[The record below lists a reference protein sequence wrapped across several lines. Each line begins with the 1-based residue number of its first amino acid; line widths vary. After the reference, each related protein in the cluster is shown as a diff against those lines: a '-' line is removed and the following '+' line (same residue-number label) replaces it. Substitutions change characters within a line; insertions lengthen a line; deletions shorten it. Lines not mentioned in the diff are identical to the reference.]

1 MVCVI
6 LSILCISLGLN
17 TNSVKAEVT
26 APTLQVNAKAA
37 ILIDV
42 ETGQVLYAYNENELL
57 HPASMVK
64 MMTEYLVMEAIK
76 SGTLSWDTQVVASE
90 YAAAIEGSGGLI
102 AAGHTYSIED
112 LFKQMSIYSSNDAT
126 VLLAETVAGGTEEDF
141 VRMMNDKAREFGLDE
156 GAHFTNAT
164 GLDKGFTP
172 PEVTPNIP
180 GETLFTAHDAAKIAR
195 RIILDHPEVLN
206 FTKIPRTEAWAGG
219 PMIDNWNWMLEG
231 WKDYNNNFTPFAYE
245 GLDGL
250 KTGTTE
256 LAKYNFTGTAQR
268 GNMRLVSVVM
278 GADDKSARFAETQ
291 KLLDYGFNNFEKK
304 TILMPK
310 AKVDVLQQVDIPK
323 GKEKQVDVVLKEGLE
338 VFVLKG
344 MTEEAFTV
352 TAEPLDEEERTAP
365 IEAGQTLGT
374 VTITYNGA
382 DIGIAETTKI
392 DLVAVD
398 DVEKA
403 GWFTLL
409 LRAIGSFFSDLF
421 TSIKNIF

>member
-1 MVCVI
+1 MM
-6 LSILCISLGLN
+6 GTN
-17 TNSVKAEVT
+17 TAYAEIT
-26 APTLQVNAKAA
+26 APSLQVDAKAA
-37 ILIDV
+37 ILIEA
-42 ETGQVLYAYNENELL
+42 ETGQVLYAYNKDELL

-76 SGTLSWDTQVVASE
+76 AGTLSWDTPVTASE

-102 AAGHTYSIED
+102 AEGHTYTVED

-126 VLLAETVAGGTEEDF
+126 VLLAETVSGGSEEDF

-156 GAHFTNAT
+156 GALFTNAT

-172 PEVTPNIP
+172 PEYTPDIP

-195 RIILDHPEVLN
+195 RIVLDHPEVLE
-206 FTKIPRTEAWAGG
+206 FTKIPRTEAWEGG
-219 PMIDNWNWMLEG
+219 PIIDNWNWMLEG
-231 WKDYNNNFTPFAYE
+231 WKEYNNNFTPYAYD

-250 KTGTTE
+250 KTGTTD

-268 GNMRLVSVVM
+268 GSIRLISVVM
-278 GADDKSARFAETQ
+278 GAEDRASRFVETS

-304 TILMPK
+304 TILTPK
-310 AKVDVLQQVDIPK
+310 TTIDALQSVEIPK
-323 GKEKQVDVVLKEGLE
+323 GKETEVEVVLKEGLE
-338 VFVLKG
+338 VFMLKG
-344 MTEEAFTV
+344 MTEESFTI
-352 TAEPLDEEERTAP
+352 TAEPLPEEERIAP

-374 VTITYNGA
+374 ATITYNGP
-382 DIGIAETTKI
+382 DIGISQTTTI
-392 DLVAVD
+392 ELVAVE

-403 GWFTLL
+403 GWFKLL

-421 TSIKNIF
+421 NSIKNIF